1 MELLT
6 PVNCWERV
14 FFKRVVL
21 VQSTMLEC
29 RTTHP
34 RIFGLHKRSDGLKR
48 EWGTNQV
55 SREEEV
61 DLGSVSRVNEYD
73 KKGY

>member
-1 MELLT
+1 
-6 PVNCWERV
+6 
-14 FFKRVVL
+14 
-21 VQSTMLEC
+21 MLEC

-34 RIFGLHKRSDGLKR
+34 RIFDLHKRSDGLKR

-55 SREEEV
+55 SREGEV
-61 DLGSVSRVNEYD
+61 DLGSVGRVNECD